1 MNFRGRLT
9 LFFVLIVIVPMIAVA
24 VLVIQVT
31 DASRSGKADARLDQG
46 LTTATTLYDDDLAQ
60 AGRAANTIAR
70 DPQLGD
76 ALRADD
82 TALLQTEVTRL
93 AAENDAVAVQLRSPD
108 GRLLAEVGPN
118 TPVAAAETRLTSGRR
133 ELGSL
138 LVSTTSANDYL
149 AGVRRLTGRNAALA
163 TSEGARSA
171 TLDLGSSADLPAP
184 GDSADISVGSN
195 DLRVASAGLPGPGD
209 LQVAVFGPVESGG
222 FLSSSPLVAAA
233 LIGFFAIALIFVVL
247 LLRTLHGQVA
257 TMLDA
262 ARRIGAGDFS
272 REVPVVGRDE
282 MAGLADEFNKMSDQL
297 EAQMA
302 ELRRQQVEIDRS
314 IRRIGEAF
322 AAGLDRG
329 ALLEILA
336 ETAISACNAEY
347 GLIALT
353 GREGAEAQVGISTDV
368 LQDAVL
374 AAEAEANRSGE
385 LAEDSRE
392 GAHALS
398 GPLRRIGEPGSNI
411 GVMTVARPDEPFGPG
426 ERDVFLYL
434 IGQAAASI
442 ENVALHELVSEQAV
456 TDDLTQLSNKRAF
469 RNFAE
474 REAARARRFG
484 HSLSLL
490 VLDLDDFKQVNDT
503 HGHLQGDEVLRRV
516 ARALDAESRE
526 IDMSA
531 RYGGEE
537 FVVGLP
543 ETGPQ
548 GAEELAER
556 IRERIE
562 ADRVPLVGNDG
573 TLKVTASIGVAS
585 LPDSAEDVESLIAA
599 ADAALY
605 AAKRGGKN
613 QVVKAPATAADGA
626 PRRRVTDADAGN
638 GDAQGKPRIRRR

>member
-1 MNFRGRLT
+1 VSFRARLT
-9 LFFVLIVIVPMIAVA
+9 LFFVLIVILPMIAVG
-24 VLVIQVT
+24 VLVTQVT
-31 DASRSGKADARLDQG
+31 DASRTAKADSRLDAG
-46 LTTATTLYDDDLAQ
+46 LDTATAIYDDDVA
-60 AGRAANTIAR
+60 AATRAAKTIGS
-70 DPQLGD
+70 DPDLGD
-76 ALRADD
+76 SLRVRDSAALGDEA
-82 TALLQTEVTRL
+82 ARL
-93 AAENDAVAVQLRSPD
+93 AGETGAVAVQLRSPS
-108 GRLLAEVGPN
+108 GRLLADFGPAQ
-118 TPVAAAETRLTSGRR
+118 PIAAAQTSLTNGGT
-133 ELGSL
+133 ELGTL
-138 LVSTTSANDYL
+138 VVSTTSADDYL
-149 AGVRRLTGRNAALA
+149 DEVHRLTGRDAALA
-163 TSEGARSA
+163 GPQGQVATTIDIEPSA
-171 TLDLGSSADLPAP
+171 KLPAD
-184 GDSADISVGSN
+184 GESKDLTVGSD
-195 DLRVASAGLPGPGD
+195 DLRVASAGLPGLGD
-209 LQVAVFGPVESGG
+209 LRVSLLGPVESSG
-222 FLSSSPLVAAA
+222 FFSSSPGVIAALVAFFLVA
-233 LIGFFAIALIFVVL
+233 LLFVVTVQ
-247 LLRTLHGQVA
+247 RTLQGQVA
-257 TMLDA
+257 AMFDA

-272 REVPVVGRDE
+272 RKVPVVGRDE
-282 MAGLADEFNKMSDQL
+282 MAGLASEFNKMSDQL

-336 ETAISACNAEY
+336 ETAISASSAEY

-353 GREGAEAQVGISTDV
+353 GREGAEAEVGISTDE

-385 LAEDSRE
+385 LAEVNRD

-411 GVMTVARPDEPFGPG
+411 GVMTVARREEPFGPP

-474 REAARARRFG
+474 REAARAKRFG

-490 VLDLDDFKQVNDT
+490 VLDIDDFKQVNDT

-526 IDMSA
+526 IDMPA

-543 ETGPQ
+543 ETEMQ

-556 IRERIE
+556 VREGIAAE
-562 ADRVPLVGNDG
+562 RVPLVGTDG

-585 LPDSAEDVESLIAA
+585 LPDSAGDVESLIAA

-613 QVVKAPATAADGA
+613 RVVVASAATADGA
-626 PRRRVTDADAGN
+626 PKRRATDGAG
-638 GDAQGKPRIRRR
+638 AQGTPRIRRR

>member
-1 MNFRGRLT
+1 MSFRGRLT
-9 LFFVLIVIVPMIAVA
+9 LFFVLIVVLPMIAVG
-24 VLVIQVT
+24 VLVTQVT
-31 DASRSGKADARLDQG
+31 DASRSAKADARLDAG
-46 LTTATTLYDDDLAQ
+46 LDTATNIYRDDLA
-60 AGRAANTIAR
+60 AAVRAAKAIGS
-70 DPQLGD
+70 DPDLGD
-76 ALRADD
+76 SLRADD
-82 TALLQTEVTRL
+82 TAALRNDVARL
-93 AAENDAVAVQLRSPD
+93 AVEQDAVAVTLRAPD
-108 GRLLAEVGPN
+108 GRVLASLGPTN
-118 TPVAAAETRLTSGRR
+118 PVAATETQLTSGAR

-138 LVSTTSANDYL
+138 LVSTTAADDYL
-149 AGVRRLTGRNAALA
+149 GEVHRLTGREAALA
-163 TSEGARSA
+163 TEDGPTSA
-171 TLDLGSSADLPAP
+171 TLDLDSSTDIPAD
-184 GDSADISVGSN
+184 GDSEDVSVGSD
-195 DLRVASAGLPGPGD
+195 DLRVASAALPGAGD
-209 LQVAVFGPVESGG
+209 LRVALFGPIESRSFFASSPGVIAAIAAFFLVALLFVVAVQRTLQAQVA
-222 FLSSSPLVAAA
+222 A
-233 LIGFFAIALIFVVL
+233 
-247 LLRTLHGQVA
+247 
-257 TMLDA
+257 MLDA
-262 ARRIGAGDFS
+262 AHRIGAGDFS
-272 REVPVVGRDE
+272 RKVPVVGRDE
-282 MAGLADEFNKMSDQL
+282 MAGLASEFNKMSDQL

-322 AAGLDRG
+322 AAGLDRS

-336 ETAISACNAEY
+336 ETAISASSAEY

-353 GREGAEAQVGISTDV
+353 GREGAEAEVGISTDE

-374 AAEAEANRSGE
+374 AAEADANRSGE
-385 LAEDSRE
+385 LAEVNRE

-411 GVMTVARPDEPFGPG
+411 GVMTVARRDEPFGPG

-474 REAARARRFG
+474 REAARAKRFKS
-484 HSLSLL
+484 SLSLL
-490 VLDLDDFKQVNDT
+490 VLDIDDFKQVNDT

-526 IDMSA
+526 IDMPA

-543 ETGPQ
+543 ETGLQ

-556 IRERIE
+556 VRERIAGE
-562 ADRVPLVGNDG
+562 RVPLVGTDG

-585 LPDSAEDVESLIAA
+585 LPDSAGDVESLIAA

-613 QVVKAPATAADGA
+613 KVVVASAATTDGA
-626 PRRRVTDADAGN
+626 LKRRAMDGAGTE
-638 GDAQGKPRIRRR
+638 GKPRIRRT